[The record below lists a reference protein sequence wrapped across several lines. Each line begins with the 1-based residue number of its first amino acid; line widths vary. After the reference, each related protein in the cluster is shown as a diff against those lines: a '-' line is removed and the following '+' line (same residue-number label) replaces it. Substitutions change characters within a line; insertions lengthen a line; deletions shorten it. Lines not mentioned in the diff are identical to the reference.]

1 MHAGSTSRKALGT
14 DGPAL
19 TLRGIRRHYPGT
31 KALDWHDDTTLAI
44 ERGSVHGLLG
54 ENGAGKSTLLS
65 AIAGLSPL
73 TAGSMELLGRPYAPE
88 SVVRARRR
96 GVEIVLQEPGL
107 VPSLTVAENFL
118 LGRGPVASRAG
129 VVLPGRTVRAV
140 GDALQEIAPHVSPR
154 ARAGSLNLE
163 DRKLVELARAIHF
176 RPGVLLVDEMSACLG
191 HSRLASLFDALHRL
205 RDDGVAVVYISHY
218 LEEIHQVCDT
228 VTVLKDGR
236 LVETLPARTDT
247 NTLTRLMVGR
257 DIAGTL
263 YRTDETAH
271 TGGERALTVD
281 GLSLAGSYN
290 DVGFTL
296 RAGEILGIGGL
307 VGCGSQ
313 ELARTL
319 FGDLRADSGSMTLS
333 GTPFSPTG
341 PREAI
346 RRGVAYV
353 PPDRDR
359 EGVILRLSLLQNI
372 ALPTLRKRSLWGL
385 YPGRADSGI
394 STRLI
399 DDLAIRCRGASDVPF
414 HLSGGNRQKIV
425 LAKWL
430 VDPPS
435 VLILHNPTR
444 GIDVG
449 AKSEI
454 YTLIERLARAG
465 TAILLLSDELPEL
478 LGMSDRILI
487 LRRGAMTYETHRDAR
502 PTEELL
508 VSRMI

>member
-1 MHAGSTSRKALGT
+1 MTANTSRQVPGT
-14 DGPAL
+14 DDPAMV
-19 TLRGIRRHYPGT
+19 LRGLRRYYPGT
-31 KALDWHDDTTLAI
+31 KALDWHDDTSLTI
-44 ERGSVHGLLG
+44 ERGRVHGLLG
-54 ENGAGKSTLLS
+54 ENGAGKSTLLGV
-65 AIAGLSPL
+65 IAGLSPL
-73 TAGSMELLGRPYAPE
+73 SAGSMELLGQPYAPD
-88 SVVRARRR
+88 SVVRARRS

-129 VVLPGRTVRAV
+129 IVLPGRTVRAV
-140 GDALQEIAPHVSPR
+140 GDALQEIAPHISPR
-154 ARAGSLNLE
+154 TRAGSLCLE
-163 DRKLVELARAIHF
+163 DRKLVELARAMHF
-176 RPGVLLVDEMSACLG
+176 KPSVLLVDEMSACLG
-191 HSRLASLFDALHRL
+191 HTRLELLFNALRRL
-205 RDDGVAVVYISHY
+205 RDDGVAIVYISHY
-218 LEEIHQVCDT
+218 LEEIHRVCDT

-257 DIAGTL
+257 DIAATL
-263 YRTDETAH
+263 YRTDRTENA
-271 TGGERALTVD
+271 GGERALAVD
-281 GLSLAGSYN
+281 GLTLANSYR
-290 DVGFTL
+290 DISFTL

-319 FGDLRADSGSMTLS
+319 FGDLRADAGSIALADA
-333 GTPFSPTG
+333 PFAPAG

-359 EGVILRLSLLQNI
+359 EGVILRLSILQNI
-372 ALPTLRKRSLWGL
+372 LLPTLRQRSRLGL
-385 YPGRADSGI
+385 YPGRSDTGI
-394 STRLI
+394 STRMI
-399 DDLAIRCRGASDVPF
+399 NDLVIRCRGASDVPF

-425 LAKWL
+425 IAKWL
-430 VDPPS
+430 VDPPK

-454 YTLIERLARAG
+454 YTLIQRLAQAG

-478 LGMSDRILI
+478 LGMSDRILV
-487 LRRGAMTYETHRDAR
+487 LRRGAMTYEAHREDQ

>member
-1 MHAGSTSRKALGT
+1 MTANTSRQVPGT
-14 DGPAL
+14 DAPAL
-19 TLRGIRRHYPGT
+19 VLRGLRRHYPGT
-31 KALDWHDDTTLAI
+31 KALDWHDDTSLTI
-44 ERGSVHGLLG
+44 DRGRVHGLLG

-65 AIAGLSPL
+65 VIAGLSPL
-73 TAGSMELLGRPYAPE
+73 SAGSMELLGRPYSPD
-88 SVVRARRR
+88 SVVRARRS

-129 VVLPGRTVRAV
+129 IVLPGRTVRAV

-154 ARAGSLNLE
+154 IRAGSLSLE
-163 DRKLVELARAIHF
+163 DRKLVELARAMHF
-176 RPGVLLVDEMSACLG
+176 KPSVLLVDEMSACLG
-191 HSRLASLFDALHRL
+191 HTRLELLFNALRRL
-205 RDDGVAVVYISHY
+205 RDDGVAIVYISHY
-218 LEEIHQVCDT
+218 LEEIHRVCDT

-247 NTLTRLMVGR
+247 NRLTRLMVGR
-257 DIAGTL
+257 DIAATL
-263 YRTDETAH
+263 YRTDGTAN
-271 TGGERALTVD
+271 TGGERVLAVD
-281 GLSLAGSYN
+281 GLTLANFYS
-290 DVGFTL
+290 DISFTL

-307 VGCGSQ
+307 VGCGSE

-319 FGDLRADSGSMTLS
+319 FGDLRADSGSIALADA
-333 GTPFSPTG
+333 PFAPAG

-372 ALPTLRKRSLWGL
+372 LLPTLRKRSLLGL
-385 YPGRADSGI
+385 YPGRSDTGI
-394 STRLI
+394 STRMI
-399 DDLAIRCRGASDVPF
+399 NDLAIRCRGASDVPF

-425 LAKWL
+425 IAKWL
-430 VDPPS
+430 VHPPK

-454 YTLIERLARAG
+454 YALIQRLAQAG

-478 LGMSDRILI
+478 LGMSDRILV
-487 LRRGAMTYETHRDAR
+487 LRRGAMTYEAR
-502 PTEELL
+502 REDQPTEELL

>member
-1 MHAGSTSRKALGT
+1 MTANTSRQVPGT
-14 DGPAL
+14 DAPAL
-19 TLRGIRRHYPGT
+19 VLRGLRRHYPGT
-31 KALDWHDDTTLAI
+31 KALDWHDDTSLTI
-44 ERGSVHGLLG
+44 DRGRVHGLLG

-65 AIAGLSPL
+65 VIAGLSPL
-73 TAGSMELLGRPYAPE
+73 SAGSMELLGRPYSPD
-88 SVVRARRR
+88 SVVRARRS

-129 VVLPGRTVRAV
+129 IVLPGRTVRAV

-154 ARAGSLNLE
+154 IRAGSLSLE
-163 DRKLVELARAIHF
+163 DRKLVELARAMHF
-176 RPGVLLVDEMSACLG
+176 KPSVLLVDEMSACLG
-191 HSRLASLFDALHRL
+191 HTRLELLFNALRRL
-205 RDDGVAVVYISHY
+205 RDDGVAIVYISHY
-218 LEEIHQVCDT
+218 LEEIHRVCDT

-247 NTLTRLMVGR
+247 NRLTRLMVGR
-257 DIAGTL
+257 DIAATL
-263 YRTDETAH
+263 YRTDGTAN
-271 TGGERALTVD
+271 TGGEQVLAVD
-281 GLSLAGSYN
+281 GLTLANFYS
-290 DVGFTL
+290 DISFTL

-307 VGCGSQ
+307 VGCGSE

-319 FGDLRADSGSMTLS
+319 FGDLRADSGSIALADA
-333 GTPFSPTG
+333 PFAPAG

-372 ALPTLRKRSLWGL
+372 LLPTLRKRSLLGL
-385 YPGRADSGI
+385 YPGRSDTGI
-394 STRLI
+394 STRMI
-399 DDLAIRCRGASDVPF
+399 NDLAIRCRGASDVPF

-425 LAKWL
+425 IAKWL
-430 VDPPS
+430 VHPPK

-454 YTLIERLARAG
+454 YALIQRLAQAG

-478 LGMSDRILI
+478 LGMSDRILV
-487 LRRGAMTYETHRDAR
+487 LRRGAMTYEAR
-502 PTEELL
+502 REDQPTEELL